1 MNFLWVKKSY
11 EKNEKTRY
19 TLKRNMLNVILYN
32 YSYTYD
38 EKSQR
43 ILRLYRN
50 VNLPQLISNKIIHEM
65 MAVPKR
71 NLLSGQN
78 ITRSMTTLGLP
89 INRHG
94 S

>member
-1 MNFLWVKKSY
+1 MWEEWENKVY
-11 EKNEKTRY
+11 IEKDI
-19 TLKRNMLNVILYN
+19 LNVILYN
-32 YSYTYD
+32 YSYMYD
-38 EKSQR
+38 EKSQC
-43 ILRLYRN
+43 ILRLHRN